1 MRRCGACKPANA
13 NFSWRILA
21 AIAQNSKK
29 ECVMSKMEELL
40 RQQAQIAAAIET
52 EAVRARD
59 EAAKG
64 AAQAQYDMAVLMHFA
79 RGVPQNY
86 VEAMKLYQLAAA
98 QGLTE
103 AQLNLGLMFENG
115 QGTPEDFVQALRW
128 YKQLKFDTS
137 EHFFCNRRSPA

>member
-1 MRRCGACKPANA
+1 
-13 NFSWRILA
+13 
-21 AIAQNSKK
+21 
-29 ECVMSKMEELL
+29 MSKMEELL

-115 QGTPEDFVQALRW
+115 QGTPEDFVQALTW
-128 YKQLKFDTS
+128 YKQAATHGNGEAQWRLGMLCEQGKGAKQDF
-137 EHFFCNRRSPA
+137 

>member
-1 MRRCGACKPANA
+1 
-13 NFSWRILA
+13 
-21 AIAQNSKK
+21 
-29 ECVMSKMEELL
+29 MSKMEELL

-103 AQLNLGLMFENG
+103 AQLNL
-115 QGTPEDFVQALRW
+115 ALC
-128 YKQLKFDTS
+128 LKTGRAPPKIL
-137 EHFFCNRRSPA
+137 CKL